1 MKTKGIFIA
10 VLIAAA
16 VVVYESAFIV
26 SETEQ
31 VVITQ
36 FGRIVRDPITDPGLK
51 FKIPFIEKATFF
63 PKNIQEW
70 DGEPGQIPTLDKTF
84 IWVDAFARWKI
95 VDPVKFFQT
104 VNNRS
109 NAVSRLNDII
119 DPAVRN
125 FITSYKLIDAV
136 RKSNRELDTSEV
148 GLEDQEKKP
157 QSHYVISLGREKIT
171 QGILEQAQP
180 KVSQFGIELVD
191 VKIKGINYVE
201 EVRKSVYDRMI
212 AERKQIAEK
221 FRSEGKGEAQ
231 KILGQKERDLQQI
244 TSEAYRVSQEVK
256 GKADADAVKIYAD
269 AYGVDPDFYAFT
281 QTLEI
286 YNESLNK
293 DATLL
298 LSTDSEFLKYFK
310 GISPKSKQ

>member
-1 MKTKGIFIA
+1 MKIKGAIVIALIA
-10 VLIAAA
+10 VA
-16 VVVYESAFIV
+16 VVIYESAFVV

-36 FGRIVRDPITDPGLK
+36 FGRIVREPITDPGLK
-51 FKIPFIEKATFF
+51 FKIPFIEKANFF

-104 VNNRS
+104 VNNRY
-109 NAVSRLNDII
+109 NAMSRLNDII

-125 FITSYKLIDAV
+125 FITSHRLIEAV
-136 RKSNRELDTSEV
+136 RRSNRELDTSEV

-157 QSHYVISLGREKIT
+157 QSFYIISLGREKIT
-171 QGILEQAQP
+171 QGVLEQAQP

-231 KILGQKERDLQQI
+231 KVLGQKERDLQQI
-244 TSEAYRVSQEVK
+244 TSEAYRAAQEVK
-256 GKADADAVKIYAD
+256 GKADAEAAKIYAD
-269 AYGVDPDFYAFT
+269 AYGIDPDFYSFT
-281 QTLEI
+281 QTLET

-293 DATLL
+293 DASLV

-310 GISPKSKQ
+310 GISSKSK

>member
-1 MKTKGIFIA
+1 MKIKGILAIA
-10 VLIAAA
+10 LIAAA
-16 VVVYESAFIV
+16 VVLYESAFVV
-26 SETEQ
+26 SETDQ

-36 FGRIVRDPITDPGLK
+36 FGRIVRDPITDPGLR
-51 FKIPFIEKATFF
+51 FKVPFIEKANFF

-104 VNNRS
+104 VNNRF

-125 FITSYKLIDAV
+125 FITSHRLIDAV
-136 RKSNRELDTSEV
+136 RKSNRELDIIEV

-157 QSHYVISLGREKIT
+157 QVYVITLGREKIT
-171 QGILEQAQP
+171 QGVLEQAQP
-180 KVSQFGIELVD
+180 KVAQFGIELVD

-231 KILGQKERDLQQI
+231 KVLGQKERDLQQI
-244 TSEAYRVSQEVK
+244 TSEAYRIAQEVK
-256 GKADADAVKIYAD
+256 GKADAEAAKIYAE

-281 QTLEI
+281 QTLEA
-286 YNESLNK
+286 YNESLSK
-293 DATLL
+293 DASLL

-310 GISPKSKQ
+310 GIPSKSK

>member
-1 MKTKGIFIA
+1 MKTRGFLVIA
-10 VLIAAA
+10 LIAAA
-16 VVVYESAFIV
+16 VVLYESAFVV

-244 TSEAYRVSQEVK
+244 TSEAYRISQEVK
-256 GKADADAVKIYAD
+256 GKADAEAAKIYAD
-269 AYGVDPDFYAFT
+269 AYGIDPDFYSFT

-293 DATLL
+293 DASLL
-298 LSTDSEFLKYFK
+298 LSTDSELLKYFK
-310 GISPKSKQ
+310 GISPKSK

>member
-1 MKTKGIFIA
+1 MKTKGILVA

-36 FGRIVRDPITDPGLK
+36 FGKIVRDPITEPGLN
-51 FKIPFIEKATFF
+51 FKLPFIEKASFF

-104 VNNRS
+104 VNNRY
-109 NAVSRLNDII
+109 NALNRLNDII

-125 FITSYKLIDAV
+125 FITSHRLIEAV
-136 RKSNRELDTSEV
+136 RRSNRELDTTEV
-148 GLEDQEKKP
+148 GLEDQEKKA
-157 QSHYVISLGREKIT
+157 QSFFWVTLGREKIT
-171 QGILEQAQP
+171 QGVLEQAQP

-231 KILGQKERDLQQI
+231 KVLGQKERDLQQI

-256 GKADADAVKIYAD
+256 GKADAEAAKIYAD
-269 AYGVDPDFYAFT
+269 AYGIDPDFYSFT

-293 DATLL
+293 DASLL

-310 GISPKSKQ
+310 GISPKSK

>member
-1 MKTKGIFIA
+1 
-10 VLIAAA
+10 
-16 VVVYESAFIV
+16 VYDSAFTV

-36 FGRIVRDPITDPGLK
+36 FGRIVGDAIKDPGLK
-51 FKIPFIEKATFF
+51 FKLPFIQKVHTFN
-63 PKNIQEW
+63 KNILEW

-84 IWVDAFARWKI
+84 IWVDAFARWRI

-104 VNNRS
+104 VNNRL
-109 NAVSRLNDII
+109 NAMSRLNDII

-125 FITSYKLIDAV
+125 FITSHKLIDAV
-136 RKSNRELDTSEV
+136 RKSNRELDTAEV
-148 GLEDQEKKP
+148 GLEDLEKKP
-157 QSHYVISLGREKIT
+157 QSHYGITIGREKIT

-180 KVSQFGIELVD
+180 KVDQFGIELVD

-231 KILGQKERDLQQI
+231 KVLGQKDKELQQI
-244 TSEAYRVSQEVK
+244 TSEAYRIAQELK
-256 GKADADAVKIYAD
+256 GKADAEATQIYAA
-269 AYGVDPDFYAFT
+269 AYGLDPEFYSFL
-281 QTLEI
+281 QTLEV
-286 YNESLNK
+286 YNDSLDK
-293 DATLL
+293 SSSVL
-298 LSTDSEFLKYFK
+298 LSTDSELMKYFK
-310 GISPKSKQ
+310 GFPSK

>member
-1 MKTKGIFIA
+1 
-10 VLIAAA
+10 L
-16 VVVYESAFIV
+16 YDSAFTV

-36 FGRIVRDPITDPGLK
+36 FGRIVGDAIKDPGLK
-51 FKIPFIEKATFF
+51 FKLPFIQKVHVFN
-63 PKNIQEW
+63 KNIMEW

-84 IWVDAFARWKI
+84 IWVDAFARWRI
-95 VDPVKFFQT
+95 VDPIKFFQT

-109 NAVSRLNDII
+109 NALSRLDDII

-125 FITSYKLIDAV
+125 FITSHKLIDAV
-136 RKSNRELDTSEV
+136 RKSNRELDVAEV
-148 GLEDQEKKP
+148 GLEDLEKKP
-157 QSHYVISLGREKIT
+157 QSHYSITIGREKIT

-180 KVSQFGIELVD
+180 KLDQFGIELVD

-231 KILGQKERDLQQI
+231 KVLGQKDKELQQI
-244 TSEAYRVSQEVK
+244 TSEAYRIAQELK
-256 GKADADAVKIYAD
+256 GKADAEATQIYAA
-269 AYGVDPDFYAFT
+269 AYGLDPEFYSFL
-281 QTLEI
+281 QTLEV
-286 YNESLNK
+286 YNDSLDK
-293 DATLL
+293 SSSVV
-298 LSTDSEFLKYFK
+298 LSTDSELMKYFK
-310 GISPKSKQ
+310 GFPSK

>member
-1 MKTKGIFIA
+1 MKLKGVWIIL
-10 VLIAAA
+10 LIAAT
-16 VVVYESAFIV
+16 VMVYDSAFTV

-36 FGRIVRDPITDPGLK
+36 FGRIVGESIRDPGLK
-51 FKIPFIEKATFF
+51 FKLPFIQKAHFF
-63 PKNIQEW
+63 NKNILEW

-84 IWVDAFARWKI
+84 IWVDAFARWRI

-109 NAVSRLNDII
+109 NAMNRLNDII

-125 FITSYKLIDAV
+125 FITSHKLIDAV
-136 RKSNRELDTSEV
+136 RKSNRELDTAEV
-148 GLEDQEKKP
+148 GLEDLEKKP
-157 QSHYVISLGREKIT
+157 QSHYGITIGREKIT

-180 KVSQFGIELVD
+180 KVDQFGIELVD

-231 KILGQKERDLQQI
+231 KVLGQKDKELQQI
-244 TSEAYRVSQEVK
+244 TSEAYRIAQELK
-256 GKADADAVKIYAD
+256 GKADAEATQIYAA
-269 AYGVDPDFYAFT
+269 AYGLDPEFYSFL
-281 QTLEI
+281 QTLEV
-286 YNESLNK
+286 YNDSLDK
-293 DATLL
+293 SSSVV
-298 LSTDSEFLKYFK
+298 LSTDSELMKYFK
-310 GISPKSKQ
+310 GFPSK

>member
-1 MKTKGIFIA
+1 MKLKGIWIIL
-10 VLIAAA
+10 LIAAT
-16 VVVYESAFIV
+16 VIVYDSAFTV

-36 FGRIVRDPITDPGLK
+36 FGRIVGDAIKDPGLK
-51 FKIPFIEKATFF
+51 FKLPFIQKAHSFN
-63 PKNIQEW
+63 KNILEW

-84 IWVDAFARWKI
+84 IWVDAFARWRI

-109 NAVSRLNDII
+109 NAMSRLNDII

-125 FITSYKLIDAV
+125 FVTSHKLIDAV
-136 RKSNRELDTSEV
+136 RKSNRELDTAEV
-148 GLEDQEKKP
+148 GLEDLEKKP
-157 QSHYVISLGREKIT
+157 QSHYGITIGREKIT

-180 KVSQFGIELVD
+180 KVDQFGIELVD

-231 KILGQKERDLQQI
+231 KVLGQKDKELQQI
-244 TSEAYRVSQEVK
+244 TSEAYRIAQELK
-256 GKADADAVKIYAD
+256 GKADAEATQIYAA
-269 AYGVDPDFYAFT
+269 AYGLDPEFYSFL
-281 QTLEI
+281 QTLEV
-286 YNESLNK
+286 YNDSLDK
-293 DATLL
+293 SSSVL
-298 LSTDSEFLKYFK
+298 LSTDSELMKYFK
-310 GISPKSKQ
+310 GFPSK

>member
-1 MKTKGIFIA
+1 
-10 VLIAAA
+10 
-16 VVVYESAFIV
+16 
-26 SETEQ
+26 
-31 VVITQ
+31 VITQ
-36 FGRIVRDPITDPGLK
+36 FGRIVREPITEPGLR
-51 FKIPFIEKATFF
+51 FKLPFIEKANFF

-104 VNNRS
+104 VNNRF
-109 NAVSRLNDII
+109 NATSRLNDII

-125 FITSYKLIDAV
+125 FITSHRLIDAV
-136 RKSNRELDTSEV
+136 RKSNRELDTTEV

-157 QSHYVISLGREKIT
+157 QVYVITLGREKIT
-171 QGILEQAQP
+171 QGVLEQAQP
-180 KVSQFGIELVD
+180 KLAQFGIELVD

-212 AERKQIAEK
+212 AERRQIAEK

-231 KILGQKERDLQQI
+231 KVLGQKERDLQQI
-244 TSEAYRVSQEVK
+244 TSEAYRIAQEVK
-256 GKADADAVKIYAD
+256 GKADAEAAKIYAE
-269 AYGVDPDFYAFT
+269 AYGVDPDFYSFT
-281 QTLEI
+281 QTLEV
-286 YNESLNK
+286 YNESIGK
-293 DATLL
+293 DSSLL

-310 GISPKSKQ
+310 SIPEKSK

>member
-1 MKTKGIFIA
+1 MKLKGVWIIL
-10 VLIAAA
+10 LIAAT
-16 VVVYESAFIV
+16 VMVYDSAFTV

-36 FGRIVRDPITDPGLK
+36 FGRIVGESIRDPGLK
-51 FKIPFIEKATFF
+51 FKLPFIQKAHFF
-63 PKNIQEW
+63 NKNILEW

-84 IWVDAFARWKI
+84 IWVDAFARWRI

-109 NAVSRLNDII
+109 NAMSRLNDII

-125 FITSYKLIDAV
+125 FVTSHKLIDAV
-136 RKSNRELDTSEV
+136 RKSNRELDTAEV
-148 GLEDQEKKP
+148 GLEDLEKKP
-157 QSHYVISLGREKIT
+157 QSHYGITIGREKIT

-180 KVSQFGIELVD
+180 KVDQFGIELVD

-231 KILGQKERDLQQI
+231 KVLGQKDKELQQI
-244 TSEAYRVSQEVK
+244 TSEAYRIAQELK
-256 GKADADAVKIYAD
+256 GKADAEATQIYAA
-269 AYGVDPDFYAFT
+269 AYGLDPEFYSFL
-281 QTLEI
+281 QTLEV
-286 YNESLNK
+286 YSDSLDK
-293 DATLL
+293 SSSVL
-298 LSTDSEFLKYFK
+298 LSTDSELMKYFK
-310 GISPKSKQ
+310 GFPSK

>member
-1 MKTKGIFIA
+1 
-10 VLIAAA
+10 V
-16 VVVYESAFIV
+16 
-26 SETEQ
+26 
-31 VVITQ
+31 
-36 FGRIVRDPITDPGLK
+36 
-51 FKIPFIEKATFF
+51 PFIEKASFF

-104 VNNRS
+104 VNNRF

-125 FITSYKLIDAV
+125 FITSHRLIETV
-136 RKSNRELDTSEV
+136 RRSNRELDTSEV

-157 QSHYVISLGREKIT
+157 QGFYVITLGREKIT
-171 QGILEQAQP
+171 QGVLEQAQP

-231 KILGQKERDLQQI
+231 KVLGQKERDLQQI
-244 TSEAYRVSQEVK
+244 TSEAYRTAQEVK
-256 GKADADAVKIYAD
+256 GKADAEAVKIYAE
-269 AYGVDPDFYAFT
+269 AYGIDPDFYSFT

-293 DATLL
+293 DASLL

-310 GISPKSKQ
+310 GIPSKAK

>member
-1 MKTKGIFIA
+1 MKTKGVLVIA
-10 VLIAAA
+10 LIAAA
-16 VVVYESAFIV
+16 VVLYESAFVV
-26 SETEQ
+26 SETDQ

-36 FGRIVRDPITDPGLK
+36 FGRIVRDPIVEPGLK
-51 FKIPFIEKATFF
+51 FKVPFIEKASFF

-104 VNNRS
+104 VNNRF

-125 FITSYKLIDAV
+125 FITSYRLIEAV
-136 RKSNRELDTSEV
+136 RKSNRELDTTEV

-157 QSHYVISLGREKIT
+157 HLYVISLGREKIT
-171 QGILEQAQP
+171 QGVLEQAQP
-180 KVSQFGIELVD
+180 KVAQFGIELVD

-231 KILGQKERDLQQI
+231 KVLGQKERDLQEI
-244 TSEAYRVSQEVK
+244 TSEAYRIAQEVK
-256 GKADADAVKIYAD
+256 GKADAEAAKIYAE
-269 AYGVDPDFYAFT
+269 AYGIDPDFYAFT

-293 DATLL
+293 DASLL

-310 GISPKSKQ
+310 GIPSKSK